1 MKGIDKIVEEHIRKE
16 VTTAILEETMKGI
29 EDTLRSKIEGLL
41 TSLEVTM
48 VDRMYNAMCM
58 RDEFRVMLRLKGRD
72 EEI

>member
-1 MKGIDKIVEEHIRKE
+1 MKGIDKIVEEYIRKE
-16 VTTAILEETMKGI
+16 VTAAILEETMKGI

-48 VDRMYNAMCM
+48 VDRMYNPMCM